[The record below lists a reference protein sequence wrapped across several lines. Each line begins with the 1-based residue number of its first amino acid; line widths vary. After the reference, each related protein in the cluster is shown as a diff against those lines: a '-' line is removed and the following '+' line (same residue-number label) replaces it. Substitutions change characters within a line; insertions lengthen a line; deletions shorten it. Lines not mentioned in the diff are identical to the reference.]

1 MKRFDVAIV
10 GAGPAGCSSAISLAH
25 RGYSVVL
32 LDKALFPREKLCGD
46 FLNPANWGIFDRLGI
61 RDALLSLQHEKVESL
76 LISTQSASATV
87 PFPSRNGRSFF
98 GLGLKRSLFDDLLLR
113 LAERDGVT
121 VRQGCKPSELSRDE
135 AGWVLTC
142 GDSSS
147 VNKLHAKLLIGADGR
162 NSWVAHR
169 LGLTAPDESSGRF
182 VAFQTHLRRCRG
194 IKGAVEI
201 HLFPGG
207 YAGLVGLG
215 EGMANL
221 CFTAEKKLAREAT
234 AIEVFFRKYLYQNN
248 RLKDA
253 LETAEP
259 VGELRSMYR
268 VYFSP
273 RRCFGEGFLLAGD
286 AARVT
291 EPVTGEGV
299 YFALKSGELA
309 AEATDAAFQRGD
321 ISARQLSGYG
331 FACRRAFSG
340 RVRINRLVRAVVH
353 RPNLL
358 TPLLGLSRKSNFPVS
373 ALVNRVCQAVP

>member
-10 GAGPAGCSSAISLAH
+10 GAGPAGCSSAIFLAH
-25 RGYSVVL
+25 RGYSVAL

-46 FLNPANWGIFDRLGI
+46 FLNPANWEIFDRLGI
-61 RDALLSLQHEKVESL
+61 RDALLSLQHEKVESF

-87 PFPSRNGRSFF
+87 AFPSRNGRSFF

-121 VRQGCKPSELSRDE
+121 VRQGCKPNELSRDE

-142 GDSSS
+142 GDSSAE
-147 VNKLHAKLLIGADGR
+147 NNFRAKVLIGADGR

-169 LGLTAPDESSGRF
+169 LGLAAPDESSGRF
-182 VAFQTHLRRCRG
+182 VAFQTHLRDCRG
-194 IKGAVEI
+194 IDSDVQI

-221 CFTAEKKLAREAT
+221 CFTVEKKLAREAT
-234 AIEVFFRKYLYQNN
+234 AIDIFFRKYLYQNN
-248 RLKDA
+248 RLKYA
-253 LETAEP
+253 IETAEP
-259 VGELRSMYR
+259 VGEVRSMYP

-273 RRCFGEGFLLAGD
+273 RRCYGDGFLLVGD

-291 EPVTGEGV
+291 EPVTGEGI

-309 AEATDAAFQRGD
+309 AAAADLALKRGV
-321 ISARQLSGYG
+321 ISARQLSSYHW
-331 FACRRAFSG
+331 ACRRTLA
-340 RVRINRLVRAVVH
+340 RRQRINRLVRAAIH
-353 RPNLL
+353 RPYLL
-358 TPLLGLSRKSNFPVS
+358 TPLVGLSRNSNFPVS
-373 ALVNRVCQAVP
+373 ALVERVCQTAC

>member
-10 GAGPAGCSSAISLAH
+10 GAGPAGCSSAIFLAH
-25 RGYSVVL
+25 RGYSVAL

-46 FLNPANWGIFDRLGI
+46 FLNPANWEIFDRLGI
-61 RDALLSLQHEKVESL
+61 RDALLSLQHEKVESF
-76 LISTQSASATV
+76 LISRQSASATV
-87 PFPSRNGRSFF
+87 PFPSRNGCSFF
-98 GLGLKRSLFDDLLLR
+98 GLGLRRSLFDDLLLR

-121 VRQGCKPSELSRDE
+121 VRQGCKPSELCRDE

-142 GDSSS
+142 GDSSAEK
-147 VNKLHAKLLIGADGR
+147 NLRAKVLIGADGR

-169 LGLTAPDESSGRF
+169 LGLTAPAESSGRF
-182 VAFQTHLRRCRG
+182 VAFQLHLRDCRG
-194 IKGAVEI
+194 IDRDVQI

-215 EGMANL
+215 EGMANI
-221 CFTAEKKLAREAT
+221 CFTAEKKLAREAP
-234 AIEVFFRKYLYQNN
+234 AIDIFFKKYLYQNN

-253 LETAEP
+253 LRTAEP
-259 VGELRSMYR
+259 VGEFRSMYPI
-268 VYFSP
+268 YFSP
-273 RRCFGEGFLLAGD
+273 RRCFGEGFMLAGD

-299 YFALKSGELA
+299 YFALRSGELA
-309 AEATDAAFQRGD
+309 AEAADAAFQRGD

-331 FACRRAFSG
+331 VACRRAFAG
-340 RVRINRLVRAVVH
+340 RVRINRLVRAAIH
-353 RPNLL
+353 RPYLL
-358 TPLLGLSRKSNFPVS
+358 TPLLSFSRKSNFPVV